1 MPQKKRSRG
10 ILATQKT
17 PILLIAV
24 SLFMISV
31 STRSILS
38 LPGTV
43 ASAVTGGIQYVF
55 SSVGGFVKRTIFS
68 ISELA
73 DLRNQ
78 YNSLADKLKA
88 YETLQ
93 RNFTDMMSENAR
105 LKEQLGFAQN
115 MTTIKASAQII
126 AKDPGNIYTSYI
138 IDKGKAAGITK
149 NMAVAAFQNGIQG
162 LAGKIIDARN
172 KSSVVLP
179 VFDQRF
185 FVSARLSRTRN
196 EGLVNGQG
204 NPDDPLVMRYVSK
217 LNAAEIQIGD
227 MVVTSGL
234 DSIFPS
240 DLAIGRVKEIQLPE
254 YSSSAIILLEPSLN
268 FSRLEYLF
276 VIQKEE
282 NMSSLDV
289 AANAEPP
296 ARNEK

>member
-10 ILATQKT
+10 ILAKQKT
-17 PILLIAV
+17 PIILIAL
-24 SLFMISV
+24 SLLMISI

-38 LPGTV
+38 LPGEV

-73 DLRNQ
+73 DLRDQ
-78 YNSLADKLKA
+78 YNSLADKLKT

-93 RNFTDMMSENAR
+93 RNFADMMSENAR

-115 MTTIKASAQII
+115 MTTIKASTQII
-126 AKDPGNIYTSYI
+126 AKDPGNLYTSYV
-138 IDKGKAAGITK
+138 IDKGSAAGITK
-149 NMAVAAFQNGIQG
+149 NMAVAAFQNGMQG
-162 LAGKIIDARN
+162 LAGKILDARS

-179 VFDQRF
+179 IFDQRF

-234 DSIFPS
+234 DSIYPS

-282 NMSSLDV
+282 SPSSPD
-289 AANAEPP
+289 AAITAESPT
-296 ARNEK
+296 RDEK

>member
-17 PILLIAV
+17 PIILIAV
-24 SLFMISV
+24 SLLMISI

-38 LPGTV
+38 LPGVV

-73 DLRNQ
+73 DLRDQ

-93 RNFTDMMSENAR
+93 RNFADMMSENAR

-138 IDKGKAAGITK
+138 IDKGSAAGITK
-149 NMAVAAFQNGIQG
+149 NMAVAAFQNGMQG
-162 LAGKIIDARN
+162 LAGKILDARRT
-172 KSSVVLP
+172 SSVVLP

-234 DSIFPS
+234 DSIYPS

-282 NMSSLDV
+282 NLSSPD
-289 AANAEPP
+289 AATTAESP
-296 ARNEK
+296 AREEK

>member
-17 PILLIAV
+17 PIILIAV
-24 SLFMISV
+24 SLLMISI

-73 DLRNQ
+73 DLRDQ

-93 RNFTDMMSENAR
+93 RNFADTMSENAR

-115 MTTIKASAQII
+115 MTTIKASTQII
-126 AKDPGNIYTSYI
+126 AKDPGNIYTSYV
-138 IDKGKAAGITK
+138 IDKGSEAGITK
-149 NMAVAAFQNGIQG
+149 NMAVAAFQNGMQG
-162 LAGKIIDARN
+162 LAGKILDARR

-179 VFDQRF
+179 VFDQRL

-234 DSIFPS
+234 DSIYPS

-268 FSRLEYLF
+268 FSKLEYLF

-282 NMSSLDV
+282 SLSASDEATTAESPTRDV
-289 AANAEPP
+289 
-296 ARNEK
+296 K

>member
-17 PILLIAV
+17 PIILIAV
-24 SLFMISV
+24 SLLMISI

-38 LPGTV
+38 LPGVV

-73 DLRNQ
+73 DLRDQ

-93 RNFTDMMSENAR
+93 RNFADMMSENAR

-138 IDKGKAAGITK
+138 IDKGSAAGITK
-149 NMAVAAFQNGIQG
+149 NMAVAAFQNGMQG
-162 LAGKIIDARN
+162 LAGKILDARRT
-172 KSSVVLP
+172 SSVVLP

-234 DSIFPS
+234 DSIYPS

-282 NMSSLDV
+282 NLSSLD
-289 AANAEPP
+289 AATTAESPT
-296 ARNEK
+296 REEK